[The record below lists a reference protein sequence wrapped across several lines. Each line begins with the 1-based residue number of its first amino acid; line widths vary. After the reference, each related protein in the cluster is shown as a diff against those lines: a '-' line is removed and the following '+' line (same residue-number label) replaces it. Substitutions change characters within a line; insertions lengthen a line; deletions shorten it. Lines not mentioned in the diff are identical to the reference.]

1 MALSKDEIREE
12 SELLLE
18 YAEGEV
24 DFDTVELS
32 EPKLLLCDVDKDEE
46 AFGTP
51 DFADELRLSVGEDDE
66 LEEDPGLL
74 ELGLPT
80 DAEDDEELCGTLAVV
95 VELMLL
101 LREDDELAEVASL
114 LDSGPL
120 L

>member
-1 MALSKDEIREE
+1 MALSKDELRGEP
-12 SELLLE
+12 ELLLE

-24 DFDTVELS
+24 DFDIAELS
-32 EPKLLLCDVDKDEE
+32 ESELLLWDVEEDEE

-51 DFADELRLSVGEDDE
+51 DVADELRLSVGEDDE

-74 ELGLPT
+74 ELGLLT
-80 DAEDDEELCGTLAVV
+80 DAEDAEELCGTLEVV

-114 LDSGPL
+114 LDPGPL